1 RKALIVGISDY
12 TSLQQLDFC
21 KNDGTEVYDVL
32 SSLGYEI
39 SDKNK
44 LVGEVKGEMVE
55 KAIRDFFGDIRNNPD
70 DILLFYYSG
79 HGVPD
84 VDGDVYIASSDTD
97 PEEPYRRGFPIEK
110 LTKMMQRSISTR
122 VVVILDCCY
131 SGSAKICKGNEQDA
145 AKIGTTIIDEK
156 SRKLRGQGKY
166 ILSASQALQDAYALT
181 TGEHSVFTYYL
192 LEGLKGDTES
202 IDSEGNVTPQSLGK
216 YVYRA
221 IMSLPLDKRPRQ
233 TPITRAEESGNIIL
247 ASYPKLKPKKIEDTL
262 ASMLMLLREGKVQEF
277 NKMREENL
285 AILPMLDFS
294 MENLHGA
301 HIAGANLSNAN
312 LKRIDLS
319 KADLEGA
326 NLTNANLYRADL
338 EGANLSNTN
347 CSNTVLETANL
358 TNANLTKANLTN
370 ANLTKANLYH
380 ASGDLQQAELNGAI
394 YEAPTKTREAT
405 VHRRILGDKTKISIA
420 VGIAAVVAVVLT
432 LALFNYYNHTSTTTT
447 TPLNNSTMFV
457 TNMLPHLLP
466 NMKRSYALYEKGD
479 ALNSLGNYTEAIQY
493 FDKALA
499 IDPKFE
505 VALYDKGDALNS
517 LGNYTQA
524 IQYLDDALAIDPSN
538 GLALSDRGL
547 ALDGLANYKEAI
559 TYLDKAIAIDTNDK
573 RALNNKGWALDG
585 LGNYKEALKYLDKA
599 LSIDPNYELAL
610 NNKGWAL
617 DGLGNY
623 TGAMTYLDKAIAM
636 DPKDK
641 PALNNKG

>member
-347 CSNTVLETANL
+347 CSNAVLETANL

-380 ASGDLQQAELNGAI
+380 ANIFSGDLQQAKLNGAI
-394 YEAPTKTREAT
+394 YEPPTKTHEAA
-405 VHRRILGDKTKISIA
+405 VHKEILRSKTKISIA
-420 VGIAAVVAVVLT
+420 VSATVIAVVIA
-432 LALFNYYNHTSTTTT
+432 LALFNQQT
-447 TPLNNSTMFV
+447 
-457 TNMLPHLLP
+457 LP
-466 NMKRSYALYEKGD
+466 NNKYALYNKGD
-479 ALNSLGNYTEAIQY
+479 ALIN
-493 FDKALA
+493 
-499 IDPKFE
+499 
-505 VALYDKGDALNS
+505 

-524 IQYLDDALAIDPSN
+524 IQYLDKALAIDPKFEDALFDKGDALNYLGNYTQAIQYLDKALAIDPNDKLALNDRGWALN
-538 GLALSDRGL
+538 GLGNHTGSMTYLDKALAIDPNYKVALNNNGWALNGL
-547 ALDGLANYKEAI
+547 GKYKEAI
-559 TYLDKAIAIDTNDK
+559 TYLDKALAIDPKYED
-573 RALNNKGWALDG
+573 ALNNKAWAL
-585 LGNYKEALKYLDKA
+585 Y
-599 LSIDPNYELAL
+599 
-610 NNKGWAL
+610 
-617 DGLGNY
+617 GLGNY
-623 TGAMTYLDKAIAM
+623 TGAITYLDK
-636 DPKDK
+636 
-641 PALNNKG
+641 L